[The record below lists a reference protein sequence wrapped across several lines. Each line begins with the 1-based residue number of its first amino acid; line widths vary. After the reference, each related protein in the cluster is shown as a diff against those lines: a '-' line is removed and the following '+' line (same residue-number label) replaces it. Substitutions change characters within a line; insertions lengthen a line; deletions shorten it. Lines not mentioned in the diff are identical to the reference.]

1 MSFEHEE
8 NFDYYEETAS
18 GGYGSW
24 SARCLRE
31 IERMDETI
39 ATLDRQLAKLKSMR
53 FELDNGPLLNISQK
67 SE

>member
-24 SARCLRE
+24 SSRCLME

-53 FELDNGPLLNISQK
+53 FELDNGPLLNISK
-67 SE
+67 KPE

>member
-8 NFDYYEETAS
+8 NFDFYEETSS

-24 SARCLRE
+24 SSRCLRE

-53 FELDNGPLLNISQK
+53 FELDNGPLLNITRE